1 MKVSFLNTLYKVS
14 VPSINPPYELVQD
27 HVNNNCDL
35 VLMEGRKVGR
45 RDRWGEEGKG
55 GMEDISGIE
64 KGRNRDRISEGEVP
78 GPSPQSCAES
88 AGICSL

>member
-45 RDRWGEEGKG
+45 RDRWGRKEKEGWRTFQG
-55 GMEDISGIE
+55 
-64 KGRNRDRISEGEVP
+64 
-78 GPSPQSCAES
+78 
-88 AGICSL
+88 